1 MITEI
6 FKAVLVMSGASSC
19 AAVLL
24 FALRRM
30 SGRFF
35 GHNIRYRAWLAVLL
49 IAVIPLSLRAQT
61 NSSEASVIV
70 QNFSTVQQKLTH
82 IAPMQS
88 ATEAT
93 GIASSAVDLSVWNIA
108 ALIWLIAAFGKLVA
122 LVCNYFR
129 FLTKT
134 FAVANFSHKIGKISV
149 YEADILPAPI
159 AVGVFKKRI
168 ILPPGIS
175 DDKRNIVEMHECMH
189 FKHND
194 ILFKWIAAVVG
205 CVHWFNPLFWYVSK
219 AIDEDC
225 EIYCDMAVCGSMSD
239 SEKKHYMDTILS
251 LITSA
256 SGCTVYTAMANSKQN
271 IIRRFSYI
279 TNSDGKTGF
288 VRSFTGVAVLAV
300 VFVFAAILSG
310 IAGARVYDGSFP
322 TIRLSFSSANTHTP
336 QKTLPSDRTET
347 DNAILFS
354 DNKESSINKED
365 VSDIRDGV
373 SLVNQNNISYEHTS
387 EAGHM
392 PENNTNKDYQ
402 LSVPTQH
409 KTTAPKAS
417 EKETVLNSVNTET
430 SDNSS
435 NVFSQKG
442 EEEKIKSDYESDEFR
457 YPYSGSVKYDGLT
470 LDAIEHDIEQNGGR
484 KSSTDG
490 VDLKNG
496 YISDKLTY
504 LNGGVAQIKNV
515 TTDSNGQV
523 SFYMNSEYDQHIEV
537 SIEQNGK
544 QVAGYGIIPD
554 NETTY
559 VFGGLNPDETYDI
572 TISSST
578 GGSWKVE
585 NDYILY

>member
-19 AAVLL
+19 AVVLL
-24 FALRRM
+24 LVLRRL

-49 IAVIPLSLRAQT
+49 IAVMPLSFGFQ
-61 NSSEASVIV
+61 SHASVVSGYVRNI
-70 QNFSTVQQKLTH
+70 STVQHQLTH
-82 IAPMQS
+82 TTPMQTANEVVES
-88 ATEAT
+88 
-93 GIASSAVDLSVWNIA
+93 ASSAVDLSVWDIA

-122 LVCNYFR
+122 LVCKYFR

-134 FAVANFSHKIGKISV
+134 FAVAKFSHKIGKISV

-219 AIDEDC
+219 AIDGDC

-279 TNSDGKTGF
+279 TNADGKTGF

-300 VFVFAAILSG
+300 MFVFAAILSG

-347 DNAILFS
+347 ESVMHFS
-354 DNKESSINKED
+354 DNKENSVNETD
-365 VSDIRDGV
+365 TSDIREELTSENKND
-373 SLVNQNNISYEHTS
+373 ISYEHTS

-417 EKETVLNSVNTET
+417 EKETVLNSVNTG
-430 SDNSS
+430 SPDNAA

-470 LDAIEHDIEQNGGR
+470 LDAIEHDIEQNGGI
-484 KSSTDG
+484 KSSPDG

-504 LNGGVAQIKNV
+504 LNGGVSQIKNV

-578 GGSWKVE
+578 GGSWKIE
-585 NDYILY
+585 NDYIIY